1 MTDARSYALAA
12 FATAV
17 EPWID
22 ALRSVQGRLETERD
36 LLARLTDTAT
46 SFDRRRRQLR
56 ELLPESASTECGNF
70 LFTLLE
76 RGDLGQL
83 RAVVDWMGTMA
94 SGGPQARMAIVTTA
108 YPLDDAERRRLVATL
123 QQTHGAD
130 LGVSFAVDS
139 ALVGGVMVRI
149 GDQIV
154 DGSVRTRLE
163 AIDGA
168 LARGE

>member
-22 ALRSVQGRLETERD
+22 ALRSVQAKLQSEGELLERLSD
-36 LLARLTDTAT
+36 KGA
-46 SFDRRRRQLR
+46 SFDHRRRQLR
-56 ELLPESASTECGNF
+56 ELLPEPASAECGNF
-70 LFTLLE
+70 LLTLME

-83 RAVVDWMGTMA
+83 AAIVDWMGTMA
-94 SGGPQARMAIVTTA
+94 SGGPRARMAIVTTA
-108 YPLDDAERRRLVATL
+108 YPLDGGERRRFVDTL

-130 LGVSFAVDS
+130 VGVSFAVDS
-139 ALVGGVMVRI
+139 AIVGGAVVRI

-168 LARGE
+168 LARAE